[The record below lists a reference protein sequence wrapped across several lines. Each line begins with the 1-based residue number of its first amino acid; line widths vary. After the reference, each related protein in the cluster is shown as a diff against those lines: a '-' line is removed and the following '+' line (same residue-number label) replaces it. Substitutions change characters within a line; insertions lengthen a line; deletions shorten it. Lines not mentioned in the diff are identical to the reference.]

1 MEDFQDQRMHCRKN
15 RSKLRPIPKNLTGS
29 KIYRLHQ
36 LATSEESRMNQ
47 YPICLLCELL

>member
-15 RSKLRPIPKNLTGS
+15 RSKLRPIPKNLTRS

-36 LATSEESRMNQ
+36 LTTSSIMHESISNLSFM
-47 YPICLLCELL
+47 